1 MISIS
6 IQVEPQSKTTAIQTD
21 LDFYYYFESK
31 KIYEYKTKIIQL

>member
-1 MISIS
+1 MISRS
-6 IQVEPQSKTTAIQTD
+6 SQVDPQSKTAEVQTD